1 MSSVPS
7 ALFSLSLGVLYQ
19 DNQLNGTNSRTV
31 VVLMCDDALKAHCPA
46 ESLPEAPPSHTL
58 SLSVAGN
65 LGRCVG
71 SDPLI
76 NKECVRVLYSC

>member
-1 MSSVPS
+1 
-7 ALFSLSLGVLYQ
+7 
-19 DNQLNGTNSRTV
+19 
-31 VVLMCDDALKAHCPA
+31 MCDDALKAHCPA

-65 LGRCVG
+65 LGWCVG

-76 NKECVRVLYSC
+76 NKECVRALYSC